1 MIKSGNR
8 FRRWK
13 SSCKFPLLL
22 FTLAILLSRF
32 EAGLAQ
38 TEIEAKITKGAVKY
52 IEALDIAVVDFS
64 PAESEYARRITQ
76 VVRDDLNF
84 SMYFRVAEID
94 SFVLAIL
101 GNDMYNMDGWY
112 QLGVHYL
119 LEGSVRA
126 EEDMLKLE
134 IL

>member
-1 MIKSGNR
+1 MKLFQKIL
-8 FRRWK
+8 
-13 SSCKFPLLL
+13 FPIVL
-22 FTLAILLSRF
+22 FVILLSRF
-32 EAGLAQ
+32 EGSVAQ

-64 PAESEYARRITQ
+64 PAESEYAKRITQ
-76 VVRDDLNF
+76 VVRQDLSF
-84 SMYFRVAEID
+84 SLYFRVAEID

-119 LEGSVRA
+119 LEGSVRI
-126 EEDMLKLE
+126 EEEKLKVE
-134 IL
+134 IN